1 MLEEG
6 KDVVLKLIFA
16 ILGAMFVIMTSI
28 GGFTATH
35 LLNQSDDIVKRLG
48 NIESSMAAQDVY
60 RSDTERRL
68 EIIES
73 RIDHLNK

>member
-1 MLEEG
+1 MPEEG

-60 RSDTERRL
+60 RADTERRL
-68 EIIES
+68 EMMES
-73 RIDHLNK
+73 RMDHLNK